1 MEIMAGLNSSV
12 VMRLRKSWEVVF
24 LPSNY
29 PEPLATLLSFYFSLT
44 VRVCDLQIVEK
55 DEIHSVKLALE
66 DLISHLQSYKNY
78 RRALH
83 TAAPPCVPY
92 LGNIYINIISCP
104 YGLLG

>member
-1 MEIMAGLNSSV
+1 MCN
-12 VMRLRKSWEVVF
+12 
-24 LPSNY
+24 
-29 PEPLATLLSFYFSLT
+29 
-44 VRVCDLQIVEK
+44 LQIVEK

-92 LGNIYINIISCP
+92 LGNIYIIIYIIVIMVFVSANITFLLMICDRYLP
-104 YGLLG
+104 Y